1 MATIRK
7 RGGRYHVQIR
17 LKGSESETASFSH
30 LTAAKEWASKTET
43 DKRSGQHFGRNKR
56 YTFNELADDY
66 LEDASD
72 ELRSISHRVRQINQW
87 RKVFGN
93 KTLDA
98 ITPDQIK
105 KECKRLLSEETQIFS
120 TPATGDPKLDA
131 KRERKTRTGA
141 TVNRSL
147 AALSACFTYAMK
159 EKEWIE
165 KNPCRNVRRSKE
177 SKGRVRF
184 LSDDE
189 RVRLLDVCRP
199 HPDLYLALLLALTTG
214 ARQGELMTLHW
225 DQVNF
230 SKNTIYLPKTK
241 NDDSRTLPLVGEA
254 RKLLWKRA
262 RAGVEGERTVQVFPA
277 TERAKKSKYIDL
289 RTPWLEAMSEANILD
304 FRWHDLRHTAASY
317 LTMMGISH
325 VELAKMLGQRTLSMV
340 LRYSHLNTDH
350 IVTTGEK
357 LAERLGVDK

>member
-7 RGGRYHVQIR
+7 RGNRYHVQIR
-17 LKGSESETASFSH
+17 LKGLPQETASFTH
-30 LTAAKEWASKTET
+30 LTDAKQWANKTESDLLT
-43 DKRSGQHFGRNKR
+43 GQHFGRSKR
-56 YTFNELADDY
+56 HTFNELADDY

-72 ELRSISHRVRQINQW
+72 ELRSIGHRVRQINQW

-120 TPATGDPKLDA
+120 TPATGDPKIDA

-177 SKGRVRF
+177 SKGRLRF

-189 RVRLLDVCRP
+189 LVRLLDVCRP